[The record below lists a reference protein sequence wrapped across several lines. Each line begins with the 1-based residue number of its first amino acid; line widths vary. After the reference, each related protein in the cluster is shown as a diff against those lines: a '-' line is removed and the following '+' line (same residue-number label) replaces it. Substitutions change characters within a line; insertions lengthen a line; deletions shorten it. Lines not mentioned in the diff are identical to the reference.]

1 MIRGLDIF
9 CGVGGNSAGARA
21 AGVEV
26 VSGIDMCTVATE
38 TYSANFSGS
47 RVITSRLEEIDL
59 VTLKKKIGRIDILLA
74 SPECTNHT
82 CARGSAPRDEGSQA
96 TAMLVID
103 YVRVFRPRWL
113 VVENVVQMRKWSR
126 YGELKHAL
134 VKLGYHLEEQ
144 ILDSSEFGV
153 AQTRRRLFL
162 LADRKKKPNPVI
174 RKCAGGRKPANS
186 ILDPAGT
193 WKTSPLYNDRRAPA
207 TLERAERGFKAL
219 GKDASFLLV
228 YYGSDG
234 SGGWQSLSRP
244 LRTIT
249 TLDRFALV
257 ESNGNGSRMR
267 MLQVPELKRAMGF
280 NEDYKLLAGT
290 RRDRIRLLGNAVCPP
305 VMEAIVKSLTFVR

>member
-9 CGVGGNSAGARA
+9 CGVGGSSAGARA
-21 AGVEV
+21 AGIDV
-26 VSGIDMCTVATE
+26 VSGIDMCAVATE
-38 TYSANFSGS
+38 TFSENFPDSQA
-47 RVITSRLEEIDL
+47 ITSRLEDIDL
-59 VTLKKKIGRIDILLA
+59 ATLKRKIGRIDILLA

-82 CARGSAPRDEGSQA
+82 CARGSAPRDERSQA

-103 YVRVFRPRWL
+103 YVRVFHPRWL
-113 VVENVVQMRKWSR
+113 VVENVIQMRKWSR

-134 VKLGYHLEEQ
+134 QKLGYNLEEQ

-153 AQTRRRLFL
+153 AQARRRLFL
-162 LADRKKKPNPVI
+162 LADRKNNPNSVI
-174 RKCAGGRKPANS
+174 RKCPGEPKPANS

-193 WKTSPLYNDRRAPA
+193 WKTSPLYIDRRAHA
-207 TLERAERGFKAL
+207 TLERAKRGFKAL
-219 GKDASFLLV
+219 GKNASFLLV

-234 SGGWQSLSRP
+234 SGGWQPLSRP

-280 NEDYKLLAGT
+280 NENFKLPAGT

-305 VMEAIVKSLTFVR
+305 VMEAIVRSLTFVR